1 MTQLPN
7 TSIRQD
13 RVLIWSNE
21 HKAYWRD
28 NSQGY
33 AINIASAGLYSRD
46 DAEKIVASASKGDE
60 QLVELDFAFVCLQG
74 QAYKADMAL
83 SSVLQMVRQ
92 TKVLER
98 T

>member
-1 MTQLPN
+1 MTD
-7 TSIRQD
+7 TSIKQD

-33 AINIASAGLYSRD
+33 AINIASAGLYPRD
-46 DAEKIVASASKGDE
+46 EAEKIVASASKGDE
-60 QLVELDFAFVCLQG
+60 QIIELDFAFICLQG

-83 SSVLQMVRQ
+83 SSVLQIARQ
-92 TKVLER
+92 SKVWER